1 MLLEVLL
8 ISLLLSP
15 KPRGIYKFSA
25 IWYNR
30 IIHTK
35 EELSQEMDINGLK
48 YFLKVAQC
56 LNFTR
61 AAEECFI
68 TQTAMSQ
75 HIANME
81 KELGFQLFVRN
92 KRKVELTVAGH
103 NFYNHISRLIE
114 NYETAVSSS
123 QSLASG
129 ATGSVVVAVTSCIES
144 LILMFRI
151 RHFKT
156 QYPSLQMSMITIRP
170 CEMVEYLQRGKC
182 DLAIGVPHD
191 MAEVRGIE
199 VHILGS
205 FKPYVVCPGNHPLA
219 GNKRITP
226 EMLSGHSI
234 ALLDLRNMPA
244 TLKQMHYDMDQMGL
258 HDFQNMVTFEQI
270 ERMEDLLFMS
280 LVTSRLSIVPEFAIG
295 YAEGDLTLLE
305 LDSPKAV
312 TLPLG
317 IGYMADNSNPVLSLA
332 LDVIRDSRIPLN
344 Y

>member
-1 MLLEVLL
+1 
-8 ISLLLSP
+8 
-15 KPRGIYKFSA
+15 
-25 IWYNR
+25 
-30 IIHTK
+30 
-35 EELSQEMDINGLK
+35 MDINGLK

-92 KRKVELTVAGH
+92 KRKVKLTVAGH

-144 LILMFRI
+144 LILMSRI
-151 RHFKT
+151 CYFKT
-156 QYPSLQMSMITIRP
+156 QYPDLHMSVIVIRP

-182 DLAIGVPHD
+182 DLAVGVPHD
-191 MAEVRGIE
+191 MAEIRSIK
-199 VHILGS
+199 VHILNS
-205 FKPYVVCPGNHPLA
+205 FKPYVACPGNHPLSKY
-219 GNKRITP
+219 KRITP
-226 EMLSGHSI
+226 EMLSGHQI
-234 ALLDLRNMPA
+234 AILNLKNMPA
-244 TLKQMHYDMDQMGL
+244 SCKQMYYDMEQMGL
-258 HDFQNMVTFEQI
+258 HDFENMITFEQI
-270 ERMEDLLFMS
+270 DRMEELLFMS
-280 LVTSRLSIVPEFAIG
+280 LVTSRPAIVPEYVLN

-305 LDSPKAV
+305 LDSPKSI

-317 IGYMADNSNPVLSLA
+317 VGYMADASNPALSLA
-332 LDVIRDSRIPLN
+332 LDVIRDDRIPLN